1 MIEMFIFLLS
11 ENVLLFPN
19 ALNLIISVILNVLNA
34 VYLIVSVDF
43 ILVEFNLIFLL
54 LFNIIVP
61 FEGACV
67 I

>member
-1 MIEMFIFLLS
+1 MIEIFIFLLS
-11 ENVLLFPN
+11 ENLLLFPK

-34 VYLIVSVDF
+34 VYVIVSVDF